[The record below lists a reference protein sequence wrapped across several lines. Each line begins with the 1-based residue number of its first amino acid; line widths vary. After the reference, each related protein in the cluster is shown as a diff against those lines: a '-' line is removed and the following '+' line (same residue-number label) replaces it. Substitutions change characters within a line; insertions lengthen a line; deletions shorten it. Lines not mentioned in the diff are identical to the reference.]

1 MNTTSHR
8 SFFGRVAAVVGV
20 ATLAVTLSGVT
31 ASAATLTQSTQPHRI
46 SFAPGTDHATV
57 TGTFRPGSFDTWVL
71 RAGAGQSMTVQ
82 MDPPGLA
89 ASVGVFAPDGSPL
102 PGGPGDVVTYSL
114 PATGDYRIE
123 VGGGHGD
130 TSPTY
135 SMTVTIPPLAHNTTQ
150 RISFA
155 AGADHATV
163 QGTFREAASDTWVV
177 RAGAGQYMT
186 VRIDP
191 PGLAASVGVFAPN
204 GAQLPGGP
212 ADIVTYAL
220 PATGDYRIVVSG
232 GRSDASPTYS
242 MTVTIPPIR
251 HDAPYRI
258 SFAPGTDHATVTG
271 TFRPGAFDTFV
282 LRAGAGRS
290 MTVQIDPPGL
300 GASVGVFAPDG
311 SPLPGGPGDVV
322 TYSLPAN
329 GDYKIEIGGG
339 RGDASPT
346 YSMTVTIPA

>member
-46 SFAPGTDHATV
+46 SFAAGTDHATV

-123 VGGGHGD
+123 VGGGRGD

-163 QGTFREAASDTWVV
+163 HGHVPRSGERHLGGARRRRPVHDGAHRPARSRRQRRRV
-177 RAGAGQYMT
+177 RARTA
-186 VRIDP
+186 
-191 PGLAASVGVFAPN
+191 
-204 GAQLPGGP
+204 
-212 ADIVTYAL
+212 
-220 PATGDYRIVVSG
+220 
-232 GRSDASPTYS
+232 RSC
-242 MTVTIPPIR
+242 
-251 HDAPYRI
+251 
-258 SFAPGTDHATVTG
+258 
-271 TFRPGAFDTFV
+271 
-282 LRAGAGRS
+282 RAG
-290 MTVQIDPPGL
+290 PPT
-300 GASVGVFAPDG
+300 S
-311 SPLPGGPGDVV
+311 
-322 TYSLPAN
+322 
-329 GDYKIEIGGG
+329 
-339 RGDASPT
+339 
-346 YSMTVTIPA
+346 

>member
-1 MNTTSHR
+1 MN
-8 SFFGRVAAVVGV
+8 
-20 ATLAVTLSGVT
+20 
-31 ASAATLTQSTQPHRI
+31 
-46 SFAPGTDHATV
+46 
-57 TGTFRPGSFDTWVL
+57 
-71 RAGAGQSMTVQ
+71 
-82 MDPPGLA
+82 
-89 ASVGVFAPDGSPL
+89 
-102 PGGPGDVVTYSL
+102 
-114 PATGDYRIE
+114 
-123 VGGGHGD
+123 
-130 TSPTY
+130 
-135 SMTVTIPPLAHNTTQ
+135 
-150 RISFA
+150 
-155 AGADHATV
+155 
-163 QGTFREAASDTWVV
+163 GTFREGASDTWVL

-191 PGLAASVGVFAPN
+191 PGLAASVGVFAPD
-204 GAQLPGGP
+204 GSQLPGGP

-271 TFRPGAFDTFV
+271 TFRIGAFDTFV
-282 LRAGAGRS
+282 LRAGAGQS

-300 GASVGVFAPDG
+300 APASACSPRTAP
-311 SPLPGGPGDVV
+311 PLPGGPGDVV
-322 TYSLPAN
+322 TYSLPAT

-339 RGDASPT
+339 RGDTSPT